1 MIPRSWPIGRSE
13 KTRSIFMVILLF
25 SGYRRWLSRPWQ
37 WSLRDYMVTVAVC
50 AGALSL
56 AGSPIPVMLFLTSL
70 AVAVY
75 FCLNLARHD
84 AKFVDIVTL
93 LAIILITA
101 AFLLP
106 AMQQTRNQTMGNR
119 YFPSIVPARYLALLA
134 GSD

>member
-1 MIPRSWPIGRSE
+1 
-13 KTRSIFMVILLF
+13 MVILLL

-37 WSLRDYMVTVAVC
+37 WSLRDYVVTVAVC

-56 AGSPIPVMLFLTSL
+56 AGSPIPVILFLTAL

-75 FCLNLARHD
+75 FCLNLARHGMRLI
-84 AKFVDIVTL
+84 DIVTM

-106 AMQQTRNQTMGNR
+106 AMQQTRNQTMGKR
-119 YFPSIVPARYLALLA
+119 YFPSIVPARYLTLLA
-134 GSD
+134 GSE